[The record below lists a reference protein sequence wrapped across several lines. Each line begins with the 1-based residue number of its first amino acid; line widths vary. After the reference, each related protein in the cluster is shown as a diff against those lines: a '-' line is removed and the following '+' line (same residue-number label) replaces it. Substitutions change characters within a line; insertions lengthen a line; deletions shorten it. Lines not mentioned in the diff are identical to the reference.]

1 MHKHHPFTMVE
12 ILLALGVC
20 AIGIC
25 SVMVLFPIGAKASRD
40 ASLETY
46 SANAADQLLHYLKY
60 QITDSQA
67 NWDDYIAGADPLPL
81 IPDAQPTDPGTLV
94 LDDTA
99 AWTALPTDLGN
110 NIFKHSTAGIY
121 QIINDRNGTPA
132 VDHVATID
140 SRMLVYL
147 WRDQVTISSGD
158 IPYDT
163 AVRLLLEATWP
174 VEATR
179 PVELPYNARQKSVFV
194 LEVFKPAFN

>member
-1 MHKHHPFTMVE
+1 MPKHHPFTMVE

-25 SVMVLFPIGAKASRD
+25 SVMVLFPIGANASRD

-67 NWDDYIAGADPLPL
+67 NWDTYIAQ
-81 IPDAQPTDPGTLV
+81 IPDAKPGDPETLV
-94 LDDTA
+94 PDAPAD
-99 AWTALPTDLGN
+99 WTALPTDLGS

-121 QIINDRNGTPA
+121 QIINDRNSTPA
-132 VDHVATID
+132 VDNTASID

-147 WRDQVTISSGD
+147 WREEVMTGVT
-158 IPYDT
+158 YAT

-174 VEATR
+174 A
-179 PVELPYNARQKSVFV
+179 ELLYNARQKSVFV

>member
-25 SVMVLFPIGAKASRD
+25 SVMVLFPIGANASRD

-60 QITDSQA
+60 QITASQA
-67 NWDDYIAGADPLPL
+67 NWDNYIAGATPK
-81 IPDAQPTDPGTLV
+81 IPDAKPTDPA
-94 LDDTA
+94 DAPADWTA
-99 AWTALPTDLGN
+99 LPTDWTALPTDLGK

-121 QIINDRNGTPA
+121 QIINDRNSTPA
-132 VDHVATID
+132 VANTATID

-147 WRDQVTISSGD
+147 WREEVMTGVT
-158 IPYDT
+158 YTT

-174 VEATR
+174 A
-179 PVELPYNARQKSVFV
+179 ELDYNARQKSVFV

>member
-1 MHKHHPFTMVE
+1 MRKHHPFTMVE

-25 SVMVLFPIGAKASRD
+25 SVMVLFPIGANASRD

-60 QITDSQA
+60 QITASQA
-67 NWDDYIAGADPLPL
+67 NWDAYLTNASPQRL
-81 IPDAQPTDPGTLV
+81 PDAKPADPGTLV
-94 LDDTA
+94 LTDTA
-99 AWTALPTDLGN
+99 AWTVQPYDLGK
-110 NIFKHSTAGIY
+110 NIFKHSTTAGIY
-121 QIINDRNGTPA
+121 QIINDRNSTPA
-132 VDHVATID
+132 VDNTASID

-147 WRDQVTISSGD
+147 WREEVMTGVT
-158 IPYDT
+158 YAT

-174 VEATR
+174 A
-179 PVELPYNARQKSVFV
+179 ELPYAARQKSVFV

>member
-1 MHKHHPFTMVE
+1 MPKHHPFTMVE

-25 SVMVLFPIGAKASRD
+25 SVMVLFPIGANASRD

-60 QITDSQA
+60 QITASQA
-67 NWDDYIAGADPLPL
+67 NWDNYIAGASAQ
-81 IPDAQPTDPGTLV
+81 IPDAKPADPGTLV
-94 LDDTA
+94 LTDTA
-99 AWTALPTDLGN
+99 AWTVQPYDLGK

-121 QIINDRNGTPA
+121 QIINDRNSTPA
-132 VDHVATID
+132 VANTATID

-147 WRDQVTISSGD
+147 WREEVMTGVT
-158 IPYDT
+158 YTT

-174 VEATR
+174 A
-179 PVELPYNARQKSVFV
+179 ELPYAARQKSTFV